1 MKVLDLEAAP
11 DVTLSLIDLPLGM
24 EGYHHFFGVW
34 LVRDEAG
41 GRNVIVDP
49 GPASS
54 VPLLLETLGGM
65 GVDRLD
71 LVLLTHIHLDHSG
84 GLAELLEAFPAAMVA
99 VHPRGKPHLADP
111 ARLWESSLRVIP
123 EMAPAY
129 GEPAPVDEGRFIPEG
144 APIPG
149 ILAVD
154 TPGHAPHHRSFF
166 YETPAGP
173 VLFAGE
179 AAGTFTRLDTVVPGA
194 DEGKYVLRPASP
206 PRFYI
211 DQALQSIETL
221 KAVNAILLCYAHFG
235 YSKEV
240 SRMLD
245 EAARQIQLWRVLF
258 AEFLEGKGRPGADQ
272 VDMDGLLSFLLSRDP
287 WLEAFPMLPSDVRS
301 REMNFMLSSASGFL
315 ETVTA

>member
-1 MKVLDLEAAP
+1 MIVESLEIAP
-11 DVTLSLIDLPLGM
+11 GLSITLLDLPLAM

-34 LVRDEAG
+34 LIRDEAG

-49 GPASS
+49 GPAST
-54 VPLLLETLGGM
+54 VPLLLETLGGL

-71 LVLLTHIHLDHSG
+71 QVLLTHIHLDHSG
-84 GLAELLEAFPAAMVA
+84 GLAELLEAFPAAMVT

-111 ARLWESSLRVIP
+111 AGLWESSLRVIP

-129 GEPAPVDEGRFIPEG
+129 GEPSPVDEGRFIPEG

-179 AAGTFTRLDTVVPGA
+179 AAGTFTRLDTLVPGT

-211 DQALQSIETL
+211 DQALRSIEAL
-221 KAVNAILLCYAHFG
+221 KAGNAILLCYAHFG
-235 YSKEV
+235 YSKDV
-240 SRMLD
+240 KGMLD

-258 AEFLEGKGRPGADQ
+258 AEFLEGKGRPGPDQ
-272 VDMDGLLSFLLSRDP
+272 VDMGELSAFLLSHDP
-287 WLEAFPMLPSDVRS
+287 WLETFPMLPADVRS
-301 REMNFMLSSASGFL
+301 REMSFLRSSASGFL
-315 ETVTA
+315 EAVTA

>member
-1 MKVLDLEAAP
+1 MIVESLEIAP
-11 DVTLSLIDLPLGM
+11 GLSITLLDLPLAM

-34 LVRDEAG
+34 LVRDEAR
-41 GRNVIVDP
+41 GRNVIVDV
-49 GPASS
+49 GPASAA
-54 VPLLLETLGGM
+54 PFLLETLVRL

-71 LVLLTHIHLDHSG
+71 QVLLTHIHLDHSG

-111 ARLWESSLRVIP
+111 AKLWESSLRVIP

-129 GEPAPVDEGRFIPEG
+129 GEPLPVDEGRFIPEG
-144 APIPG
+144 AEIPG